1 RQHCAPARG
10 GAHQHRLQRGVLG
23 PREEDRGRRHDLGH
37 QRRAH
42 EVLRGGEVP
51 GLLVPRRRRPG
62 VAGRQPEVVGRPPQ
76 GPAAGRAGRDEGDE
90 PRGERVAG
98 RHRRRRADAQASTR
112 AGHDDR
118 RSAQG
123 GDGQGAQDRQGR
135 LGHLAPAHGGRR
147 QARAGARP
155 QGPRAVIGRAAGVA
169 ALLAGFA
176 TLAIVLLI
184 SYDVA
189 MRYFFE
195 QPQLFVDEVAS
206 FLEVLVV
213 FGGAAYTFRV
223 GGHVRVDL
231 VTGRLGPAARAW
243 LRVVTLGLGVVFLA
257 VVIWVTVQSGITAFR
272 YGRVSTVM
280 L

>member
-1 RQHCAPARG
+1 
-10 GAHQHRLQRGVLG
+10 
-23 PREEDRGRRHDLGH
+23 
-37 QRRAH
+37 
-42 EVLRGGEVP
+42 
-51 GLLVPRRRRPG
+51 
-62 VAGRQPEVVGRPPQ
+62 
-76 GPAAGRAGRDEGDE
+76 
-90 PRGERVAG
+90 
-98 RHRRRRADAQASTR
+98 
-112 AGHDDR
+112 
-118 RSAQG
+118 
-123 GDGQGAQDRQGR
+123 
-135 LGHLAPAHGGRR
+135 
-147 QARAGARP
+147 
-155 QGPRAVIGRAAGVA
+155 VIGRAAGVA

-231 VTGRLGPAARAW
+231 VTGRLAPAARAW

-280 L
+280 LYPLWLPMLLIPAGLALMALAMLATLARQVRAALGPPSARDEVRPEGDE